1 WNKMSDKLKCV
12 IIDDEP
18 IACEIIEN
26 FVKELNYLEL
36 VAVCEDAFEAL
47 DILQNNPIDLLF
59 SDIQMP
65 KINGLELVSS
75 LPSSPV
81 IIFITAHDTFAVN
94 SFDLAVADY
103 LLKPVSFDR
112 FLKAVNKAKLQIDL
126 RKSASL
132 PNSENKA
139 AEFIFIK
146 ANNKLNKVE
155 YKDIL
160 YIESI
165 KDYVKIFTK
174 ETYLL
179 TYSSMKAIEEKL
191 PSNHFIRIHNSFLVQ
206 ISAIKA
212 LMGNTAELINGVS
225 LPISKSRKN
234 ELFAALQINP
244 R

>member
-1 WNKMSDKLKCV
+1 MSDKIKCV
-12 IIDDEP
+12 IVDDEP

-94 SFDLAVADY
+94 SFDLGVADY

-139 AEFIFIK
+139 TEFIFIK
-146 ANNKLNKVE
+146 ANNKLNK
-155 YKDIL
+155 
-160 YIESI
+160 IE
-165 KDYVKIFTK
+165 
-174 ETYLL
+174 
-179 TYSSMKAIEEKL
+179 
-191 PSNHFIRIHNSFLVQ
+191 
-206 ISAIKA
+206 
-212 LMGNTAELINGVS
+212 
-225 LPISKSRKN
+225 
-234 ELFAALQINP
+234 
-244 R
+244 